1 MKSGQIAELRWP
13 VRLQQQDNTAQDNRA
28 RLAGWA
34 RWRGVRGPKLGGF
47 ETSNFELRIAPFSHI
62 SRVTRHVSWTL
73 ADFFS
78 ILLSDRCLHD
88 ALTRP
93 SFSDLFLARILGVAF
108 LQPLAGNRT
117 AGGNNAGCCAAHDP
131 RLVIKRIHR
140 VPSAKDLKDLPPK
153 EGQED

>member
-1 MKSGQIAELRWP
+1 MGKMAEGSR
-13 VRLQQQDNTAQDNRA
+13 VEA
-28 RLAGWA
+28 R
-34 RWRGVRGPKLGGF
+34 GF

-62 SRVTRHVSWTL
+62 SRVTRDVSWTL

-78 ILLSDRCLHD
+78 ILLSDRYLHD

-131 RLVIKRIHR
+131 RLVRKPIHR

-153 EGQED
+153 EGKED